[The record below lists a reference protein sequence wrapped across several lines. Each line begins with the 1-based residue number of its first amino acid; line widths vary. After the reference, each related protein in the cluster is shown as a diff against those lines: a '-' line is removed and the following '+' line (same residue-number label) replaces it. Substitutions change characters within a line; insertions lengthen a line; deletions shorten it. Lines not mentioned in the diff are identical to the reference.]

1 MHVYEGQRARILLEK
16 FFKAVGIKSILA
28 GVDTN
33 RDTFRVNNCVTCANV
48 YRAKGNEAPMV
59 YIANSEYC
67 ADGAEL
73 SKLRNILFTSIT
85 RSRAWVRIC
94 GVGEEMQQIQ
104 REYEQCAD
112 NDYNL
117 CFKVPTPKELE
128 AARKLNRERTSTEK
142 KILKT
147 SKDNINELIDEKR
160 IIKRVL
166 DKGLEIDNDDGEKC
180 KDLCCWSQRNGRFC
194 YRS

>member
-1 MHVYEGQRARILLEK
+1 M
-16 FFKAVGIKSILA
+16 
-28 GVDTN
+28 
-33 RDTFRVNNCVTCANV
+33 
-48 YRAKGNEAPMV
+48 
-59 YIANSEYC
+59 
-67 ADGAEL
+67 
-73 SKLRNILFTSIT
+73 
-85 RSRAWVRIC
+85 RIC

-147 SKDNINELIDEKR
+147 SKDNINELIDNLENGT
-160 IIKRVL
+160 VDLELLPEL
-166 DKGLEIDNDDGEKC
+166 DKLMEVLKKGNRDEK
-180 KDLCCWSQRNGRFC
+180 D
-194 YRS
+194 

>member
-1 MHVYEGQRARILLEK
+1 
-16 FFKAVGIKSILA
+16 
-28 GVDTN
+28 
-33 RDTFRVNNCVTCANV
+33 
-48 YRAKGNEAPMV
+48 MV
-59 YIANSEYC
+59 YIVNSEYC

-147 SKDNINELIDEKR
+147 SKDNINELIDNLENGT
-160 IIKRVL
+160 VDLELLPEL
-166 DKGLEIDNDDGEKC
+166 DKLMEVLKKGNRDEK
-180 KDLCCWSQRNGRFC
+180 D
-194 YRS
+194 